1 MLLPNCLLDEKHIG
15 LILSDSCFLS
25 GCGLSNKRI
34 IGGEEARENEFPWM
48 CSLLFSDN
56 SVRTIN

>member
-1 MLLPNCLLDEKHIG
+1 MHSRVTDQLSSLLI
-15 LILSDSCFLS
+15 SS

-48 CSLLFSDN
+48 CSVLYSDSEVGKN
-56 SVRTIN
+56 NLKIGI